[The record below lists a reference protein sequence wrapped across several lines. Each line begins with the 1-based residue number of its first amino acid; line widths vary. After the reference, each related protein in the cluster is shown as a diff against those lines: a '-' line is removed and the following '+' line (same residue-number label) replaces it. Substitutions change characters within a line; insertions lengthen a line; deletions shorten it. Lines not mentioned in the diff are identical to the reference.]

1 MSYQNCKIKRVYLI
15 INYKHLKIS
24 IYGKQT
30 KDISNLIGLNRFRSN

>member
-1 MSYQNCKIKRVYLI
+1 MSYQNCSIKRVYLI

-30 KDISNLIGLNRFRSN
+30 KDISDFIRLNRFRGD